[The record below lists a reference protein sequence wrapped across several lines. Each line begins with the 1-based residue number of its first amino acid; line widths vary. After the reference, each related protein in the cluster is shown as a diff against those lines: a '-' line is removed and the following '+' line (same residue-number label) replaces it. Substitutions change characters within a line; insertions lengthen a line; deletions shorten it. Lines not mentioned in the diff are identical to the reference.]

1 MLEKPL
7 LYGLVENLLNKN
19 LQGSNYVFEMNREI
33 LFPTP
38 VYFKMVKDPQKLN
51 KYLFPLIKAW
61 SKKDKG
67 EEKTNAG
74 GGWHSPIDMNHKK
87 EYQPLTDELF
97 TLQEEIYKDYGME
110 PKPGLGNMWAN
121 INYPGSYNKQHIHP
135 NSQWSGVYY
144 VQVPKNS
151 GRLFVEDPRPGPNH
165 LLPRRIKGIPRALWH
180 VVTYPAIEG
189 QMIMFPAWLTHGV
202 EMNES
207 KEKGEEGWRVSVSFN
222 FIQV

>member
-1 MLEKPL
+1 
-7 LYGLVENLLNKN
+7 
-19 LQGSNYVFEMNREI
+19 MNREI

-61 SKKDKG
+61 SKKDKS

-97 TLQEEIYKDYGME
+97 NMQEEIYKDYGME
-110 PKPGLGNMWAN
+110 PKPGLGNMLAN

-165 LLPRRIKGIPRALWH
+165 LLPRRVKEIPRALWH
-180 VVTYPAIEG
+180 VVIYPAIEG
-189 QMIMFPAWLTHGV
+189 QMVMFPAWLPHGV

-207 KEKGEEGWRVSVSFN
+207 KEKEEEGWRVSVSFN